1 MCYLVLFW
9 VSRSR
14 KMATILTAS
23 LAAAEKY
30 NNNNSIYLN
39 TMKNSAKAD
48 VVVKMAT
55 ILTASRKKF
64 ISVGPRF

>member
-23 LAAAEKY
+23 
-30 NNNNSIYLN
+30 
-39 TMKNSAKAD
+39 
-48 VVVKMAT
+48 
-55 ILTASRKKF
+55 RKKF
-64 ISVGPRF
+64 ISVGPYFKKVSVFFNRLF